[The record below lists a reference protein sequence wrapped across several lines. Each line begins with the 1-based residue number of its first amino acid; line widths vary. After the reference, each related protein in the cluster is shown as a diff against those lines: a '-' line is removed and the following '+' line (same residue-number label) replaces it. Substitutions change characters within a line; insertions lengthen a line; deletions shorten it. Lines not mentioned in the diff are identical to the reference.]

1 MSRSQTYRTST
12 AGLSAKYLA
21 LLLVALVML
30 GPLLW
35 MLRVALLPQGASLSF
50 ESLGGGL
57 FTMESFRGLFINY
70 GIWRSLFNSL
80 LVGATVTA
88 ANVAFCF
95 MVGYALSRKRFVGS
109 KGLFSLALI
118 TLMVPAHILIV
129 PLYLILRQAGLFD
142 TYLALILPFAVTPIG
157 IFMVKQYLDGVPLS
171 LEEAARVDGAGEMRL
186 LWGVLAPVCRPILA
200 VLAIQTFLVNW
211 NSFLFP
217 FILTSSSDLR
227 TLPVALALMQGHQA
241 IDWQSLMAGSTLAVA
256 PVLIVFLIF
265 QRRIVSGITAGAIK
279 Q

>member
-1 MSRSQTYRTST
+1 MSHLSAYKTST
-12 AGLSAKYLA
+12 MGLLARYLT
-21 LLLVALVML
+21 LLLVAAVML

-35 MLRVALLPQGASLSF
+35 MLRVAFLPQGASLSF
-50 ESLGGGL
+50 ESLSGGIVTL
-57 FTMESFRGLFINY
+57 ESFRGLFINH
-70 GIWRSLFNSL
+70 GIWKALFNSL
-80 LVGATVTA
+80 FVGATVTA
-88 ANVAFCF
+88 ANVILCF
-95 MVGYALSRKRFVGS
+95 MVGYSLSRKRFIGS
-109 KGLFSLALI
+109 RTLFTLALI

-129 PLYLILRQAGLFD
+129 PLYLLLTEAGLFD

-186 LWGVLAPVCRPILA
+186 IWGILAPICRPILA

-217 FILTSSSDLR
+217 FILTSSEDLR
-227 TLPVALALMQGHQA
+227 TMPVALALMQGHQA

>member
-1 MSRSQTYRTST
+1 MSYLTTYKTSI
-12 AGLSAKYLA
+12 AGASAKYLT
-21 LLLVALVML
+21 LLLVGAVML

-35 MLRVALLPQGASLSF
+35 MLRVAFLPQGASLSF
-50 ESLGGGL
+50 ESLSGGVFSL
-57 FTMESFRGLFINY
+57 ESFRGLFTNH
-70 GIWRSLFNSL
+70 GIWKALINSL
-80 LVGATVTA
+80 LVGFTVTA
-88 ANVAFCF
+88 ANVVFCF
-95 MVGYALSRKRFVGS
+95 MVGYSLSRKRFIGS
-109 KGLFSLALI
+109 KTLFTLALI

-129 PLYLILRQAGLFD
+129 PLYLLLTQAGLFD

-157 IFMVKQYLDGVPLS
+157 IFMVKQYLDGVPVS

-186 LWGVLAPVCRPILA
+186 LWSILAPICRPILA

-217 FILTSSSDLR
+217 FILTSSEDLR
-227 TLPVALALMQGHQA
+227 TMPVALALMQGHQA